1 VKAFAAAVL
10 VLLVMAPTAPAAA
23 AKKPTPV
30 QKIARGLVTAHA
42 PGAIVFVRTPKGV
55 HSAVAGVAQMQPR
68 VPMRVGDRFRIAS
81 VTKTFVAT
89 VVLQLA
95 SEGKLGLDDSIEHWL
110 PGVVPNGAPITLRHL
125 LNHTS
130 GLFNYVDDT
139 AWQTTEIAN
148 PGRAWL
154 PTELLPYSFSHGLLF
169 TPGTNYAYSNTGY
182 VLLGLVIEKVT
193 GEPLGQVLRERIID
207 RLGLHATTFPT
218 DAAVPEPFV
227 HGYASIAGSPLLDIT
242 SLLHP
247 SFLYAAGQII
257 SSAADLTTF
266 FGALLK
272 GRLLPASFLTQMK
285 TGSSASGAYG
295 LGMGLSFSPCGRVF
309 GHEGDFVGW
318 RTEVW
323 SNAKGTRIAV
333 ALVNIDTTHVSWEAL
348 ENASFRALCTG

>member
-1 VKAFAAAVL
+1 VRAFAAAVL
-10 VLLVMAPTAPAAA
+10 VLVLAAPTVPAAA
-23 AKKPTPV
+23 AKKPTRV
-30 QKIARGLVTAHA
+30 QKLARSLVAAHA

-68 VPMRVGDRFRIAS
+68 VPMRVADRFRIAS

-95 SEGKLGLDDSIEHWL
+95 SEGRLGLDDSIERWL

-139 AWQTTEIAN
+139 AWQTTELAN

-154 PTELLPYSFSHGLLF
+154 PAELLPYSFSHGSLF
-169 TPGTNYAYSNTGY
+169 APGSNYAYSNTGY

-207 RLGLHATTFPT
+207 PLGLRATSFPT
-218 DAAVPEPFV
+218 GTAVPEPFV
-227 HGYASIAGSPLLDIT
+227 HGYARIAGSPLLDIT
-242 SLLHP
+242 LLLHP

-266 FGALLK
+266 FGALLR
-272 GRLLPASFLTQMK
+272 GRLLPAPFLTQMK
-285 TGSSASGAYG
+285 AGSSAAGTYG
-295 LGMGLSFSPCGRVF
+295 LGMRLSFSPCGRAF
-309 GHEGDFVGW
+309 GHDGDFVGW
-318 RTEVW
+318 RNVVW
-323 SNAKGTRIAV
+323 SNATGTRIAV
-333 ALVNIDTTHVSWEAL
+333 VLVNIDTTHVSWPAL
-348 ENASFRALCTG
+348 EKATLSALCTG